1 MFLTTLASRALVE
14 VGLVFNLEVLF
25 VVNVLWDTQVY
36 NAWISSTLVLQIH
49 VTMEAVLQME
59 HNLLASAM
67 KDSLVVFAR
76 LKYRVACADME
87 DACLRL
93 RIIFA
98 SVKSGTQ
105 GNSVKYARMTPVPRC
120 HVRTVPVWREMVV
133 QNVCVTRDT
142 LDFYVI

>member
-1 MFLTTLASRALVE
+1 MFLKTLASRALVE
-14 VGLVFNLEVLF
+14 VGLVFNVEVLF

-98 SVKSGTQ
+98 SVKSG
-105 GNSVKYARMTPVPRC
+105 NSVKYARMTTVPRC